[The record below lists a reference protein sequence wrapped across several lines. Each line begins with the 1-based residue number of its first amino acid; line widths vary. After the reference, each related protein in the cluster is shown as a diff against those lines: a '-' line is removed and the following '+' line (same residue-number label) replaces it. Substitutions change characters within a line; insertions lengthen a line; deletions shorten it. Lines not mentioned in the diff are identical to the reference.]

1 MDILN
6 GKIIYKGEKVFVSN
20 TSKTLEREDVEI
32 VANGTVTIILPTV
45 DGTKFDMHIFVKSGT
60 TTITGVVDGVTNP
73 SFTASKLEYDVF
85 CDGTAYYTI
94 PTEKENVFTNAK
106 PQLSTIESYSQAGV
120 IAINTTLMTID
131 CSDATAISI
140 SCLSMGTTGVV
151 TARWKNDI
159 GDTPQNATLILA
171 NGNTASTFN
180 AVGIWSVPVFAR
192 YLDLI
197 LTTAT
202 TAGTTSLKV
211 AKLYGSNPSLFAPAV
226 GTQPVSGSLTSAGTT
241 TSTPANPTVL
251 AYNSTASTN
260 AVSVK
265 ASAGNLYNILASNIS
280 ASIRYLKL
288 FNKASAPTVGTDVPI
303 LTIPLPATSVTPID
317 VGSLG
322 YRPSLGIGFC
332 IVGGIADND
341 TTAIGANEVKVLTSY
356 I

>member
-1 MDILN
+1 
-6 GKIIYKGEKVFVSN
+6 
-20 TSKTLEREDVEI
+20 
-32 VANGTVTIILPTV
+32 
-45 DGTKFDMHIFVKSGT
+45 MHIFVKSGT

-73 SFTASKLEYDVF
+73 SFNASKLEYDVF

-106 PQLSTIESYSQAGV
+106 PQLSTIQSYSQAGV

-159 GDTPQNATLILA
+159 DDTPQNATLILA

-192 YLDLI
+192 YLDLV

-241 TSTPANPTVL
+241 TNTPATPT
-251 AYNSTASTN
+251 
-260 AVSVK
+260 
-265 ASAGNLYNILASNIS
+265 ASNINS
-280 ASIRYLKL
+280 AATTNATSIKTSAGTLYNSIISNTGASTRYVK
-288 FNKASAPTVGTDVPI
+288 FYNKASAPTVGTDVSVITIAVPTNGTVQANMGI
-303 LTIPLPATSVTPID
+303 LGHRFTT
-317 VGSLG
+317 
-322 YRPSLGIGFC
+322 
-332 IVGGIADND
+332 GIALAITGGAADAD
-341 TTAIGANEVKVLTSY
+341 ITTVGANEVKVLTSY

>member
-20 TSKTLEREDVEI
+20 ESKTLSSEDVEI
-32 VANGTVTIILPTV
+32 VSNGTVTLVLPTP

-60 TTITGVVDGVTNP
+60 ASITGVVDGVTNP

-106 PQLSTIESYSQAGV
+106 PQLSTIQSYSQAGV

-140 SCLSMGTTGVV
+140 SCLSIGTTGVV

-192 YLDLI
+192 YLDLV

-226 GTQPVSGSLTSAGTT
+226 GTQPISGSLTSAGTT
-241 TSTPANPTVL
+241 TATPANPTVNTL
-251 AYNSTASTN
+251 NSAATTN
-260 AVSVK
+260 ATSVK
-265 ASAGNLYNILASNIS
+265 TSAGNLYNMAISNTS
-280 ASIRYLKL
+280 ANPRYLKL
-288 FNKASAPTVGTDVPI
+288 YNKASAPTVGTDVPM
-303 LTIPLPATSVTPID
+303 LTITLPANSFNPINFGVT
-317 VGSLG
+317 
-322 YRPSLGIGFC
+322 GFRFAT
-332 IVGGIADND
+332 GIALAITGGATDAD
-341 TTAIGANEVKVLTSY
+341 TTAVGANEVKVLTSY